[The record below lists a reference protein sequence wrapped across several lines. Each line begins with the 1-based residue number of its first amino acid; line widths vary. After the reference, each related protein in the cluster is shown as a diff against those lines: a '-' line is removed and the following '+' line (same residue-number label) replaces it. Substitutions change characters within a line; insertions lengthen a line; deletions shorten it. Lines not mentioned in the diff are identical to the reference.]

1 MNKNL
6 KKLIS
11 TVAALAIT
19 ATSAFS
25 AFAANFTDVA
35 DTADYKV
42 AVDNLVALGV
52 VNGYEDGTYGPEKLI
67 TRAEASKMIVG
78 TMGPAMMDAA
88 EASMGSS
95 NFTDVAGDHWASG
108 YIAQGVSKGYINGVG
123 NGMFDPNSNVT
134 YSQIVKMLVCVL
146 GYADDAEANGGFP
159 NGYINQGTA
168 LEITDGVSAAADT
181 AVNRG
186 QVAMLINNALDVPIK
201 GITGYEP
208 GFKMV
213 DGQLVP
219 TQVPTTEVYDGDGD
233 SGKYETLLTT
243 YFDAYSVRGRIVNTE
258 NKGEGVIDYQI
269 EFAENFD
276 GDVDVY
282 NGKKDSDGKLINST
296 TEEVI
301 FPAGLDVDALL
312 CAYSDAII
320 MENEDGDWELVSI
333 APYGKN
339 DVVEVPSSLYVE
351 GTLDMDGEGYIE
363 FYQSK
368 ESSKK
373 DDYELDENVAVYV
386 NGVEIKSDVE
396 DTVAAYLADPTAEFK
411 LVNTPKAGSKTVD
424 SKIDYIMITSYITA
438 IVDEVFVEDDKATIY
453 LEEAT
458 APIAKIVLDLEAVAD
473 EEAEYTFVDK
483 DGNAVDYATL
493 ENNDVLTIYAPTTDA
508 KDLTTGE
515 VVFMNVTVT
524 KDVVSGKITRQDTE
538 EEIYVINGEEYAFAG
553 EYDKGLAIGDDYT
566 IYLNA
571 FGKIAGYE
579 KTASVVNY
587 GIINK
592 VWENNNG
599 EKVVRMI
606 DANGAIVT
614 YEFNKAN
621 DYTTWLANYKAV
633 EDKAFTD
640 VAETKTVEDEEID
653 IYVWEKMIVTYKVN
667 ANDRIYSI
675 EAVEDAED
683 GFDVAIGE
691 YKESSQK
698 VASAKMSDTT
708 KVVDF
713 SEAKAIWTDSLSG
726 KVAAGTVSSFADGE
740 NYTVIYG
747 GSKFTDGTY
756 PFVVVLDGVAKV
768 GTASSF
774 AVVKSSGSSVNDADG
789 ITYFSATVLEGKE
802 EKVIFFEDDI
812 TLDKGDVIVYSVNGE
827 GLVESEN
834 LYVLYNA
841 DDASI
846 ALEDVAK
853 VNADNKGLLYAWDE
867 TMPWAKE
874 KYGDDDKQAQ
884 LGFGVLVAK
893 SGNEITIGTVK
904 DGKTAEADTEDFT
917 VTADANIYVFDKGIG
932 KGDKMSIGAMANLVA
947 TKLPRAFTENDAWE
961 WAEAGETQVNTVFFK
976 TYEGDITDIIV
987 VLPKED

>member
-42 AVDNLVALGV
+42 AVDNLVALGI
-52 VNGYEDGTYGPEKLI
+52 VNGYEDGTYKPENLI

-95 NFTDVAGDHWASG
+95 NFSDVAGDHWASG

-134 YSQIVKMLVCVL
+134 YAQIVKMLVCVL

-186 QVAMLINNALDVPIK
+186 QVAILINNALDVPVK
-201 GITGYEP
+201 AVTGYEP

-243 YFDAYSVRGRIVNTE
+243 YFDAYSVRGRITNTE
-258 NKGEGVIDYQI
+258 NKGEGVIDYKI

-282 NGKKDSDGKLINST
+282 NGKKNSDGELIN
-296 TEEVI
+296 EETVEVY
-301 FPAGLDVDALL
+301 FPAGLDVDSLL

-339 DVVEVPSSLYVE
+339 DVVEVSSSLYVD

-373 DDYELDENVAVYV
+373 DDYELDANVEVYV
-386 NGVEIKSDVE
+386 NGVEIKSDKADV
-396 DTVAAYLADPTAEFK
+396 VADYLADPTAEFK

-424 SKIDYIMITSYITA
+424 SKIDYIMITSYISA

-453 LEEAT
+453 LKEAT

-493 ENNDVLTIYAPTTDA
+493 VYNDVLTVYAPTTNYS
-508 KDLTTGE
+508 DLTTGD

-538 EEIYVINGEEYAFAG
+538 EEIYDINGESYSFAG
-553 EYDKGLAIGDDYT
+553 EYDEDLAIGDDYT

-599 EKVVRMI
+599 EKVVRMV

-621 DYTTWLANYKAV
+621 DYTTWKANYAAV
-633 EDKAFTD
+633 EDEAF
-640 VAETKTVEDEEID
+640 EDA
-653 IYVWEKMIVTYKVN
+653 WEDMIVTYKVN
-667 ANDRIYSI
+667 ANDKIYSI
-675 EAVEDAED
+675 QAVKDAED
-683 GFDVAIGE
+683 GFDVTTGE

-698 VASAKMSDTT
+698 VAGAKMSDTT

-713 SEAKAIWTDSLSG
+713 SEAKEIWTDSLSG
-726 KVAAGTVSSFADGE
+726 KVAAGTVASFADGE

-756 PFVVVLDGVAKV
+756 PFVVVLKGVATV

-774 AVVKSSGSSVNDADG
+774 AVVKSSGSSVNEADG
-789 ITYFSATVLEGKE
+789 ITYFSATVLEGKA
-802 EKVIFFEDDI
+802 EKQIFFEDDV
-812 TLDKGDVIVYSVNGE
+812 TLNKGDVIVYSVNGE
-827 GLVESEN
+827 GLVETEDF
-834 LYVLYNA
+834 YVLYNGN
-841 DDASI
+841 DSI
-846 ALEDVAK
+846 ALDDVEEAQDGSIFL
-853 VNADNKGLLYAWDE
+853 AYDAEW
-867 TMPWAKE
+867 MPWAEE

-884 LGFGVLVAK
+884 LGYGVLVAK
-893 SGNEITIGTVK
+893 SGSEITVGLVNDGTTT
-904 DGKTAEADTEDFT
+904 DEDTEDFT
-917 VTADANIYVFDKGIG
+917 VTADANIYVFDQGIG

-947 TKLPRAFTENDAWE
+947 TKLPKTYTENDAWE
-961 WAEAGETQVNTVFFK
+961 WSAAGETEVNTVFFK

-987 VLPKED
+987 ILPDED